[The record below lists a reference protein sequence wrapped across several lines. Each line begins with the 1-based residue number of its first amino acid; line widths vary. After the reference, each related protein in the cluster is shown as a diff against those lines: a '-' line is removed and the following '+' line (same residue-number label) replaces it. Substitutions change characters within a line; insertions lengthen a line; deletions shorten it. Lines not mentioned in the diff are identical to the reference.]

1 MILII
6 GSEEEAHSRH
16 IFDALTARKEDVE
29 YWNTRKFPVENRI
42 NWYPT
47 NGVNNGN
54 FIINNKKIDFKDIK
68 SVFWRW
74 NYGFNV
80 RYKNAENSERTSAIL
95 NYELTATAESLY
107 NSLNCK
113 WVNGLDAINM
123 HKTKAFQLFTM
134 AQMGIRVPKT
144 LISNDKNEVRKFAE
158 ENNCDLIFK
167 PVQGGGYTKLL
178 TQNDLSDERLKCLNS
193 GAVQF
198 QEKLDGVDIRVYV
211 IGDKF
216 FAAEIRANSIDFR
229 TDENAEIVPITLPEK
244 IQKQC
249 LEIMEKFKLKFT
261 GIDIKTKS
269 NGEHV
274 FIESNPAPMFIFFEK
289 KSGYPITDTLCDF
302 LINN

>member
-6 GSEEEAHSRH
+6 GSDEELHSRH
-16 IFDALTARKEDVE
+16 IFNSIKNRNEDVE
-29 YWNTRKFPVENRI
+29 YWDTRKFPTTNRI

-47 NGVNNGN
+47 NGTNKGN
-54 FIINNKKIDFKDIK
+54 FIINNQKIDFDDVK
-68 SVFWRW
+68 SIFWRW

-80 RYKNAENSERTSAIL
+80 KLKNAENAQRTESIL
-95 NYELTATAESLY
+95 NYELTATAASLY
-107 NSLNCK
+107 NALNCK
-113 WVNGLDAINM
+113 WVNGPEAINM

-167 PVQGGGYTKLL
+167 PVQGGGYTKVLS
-178 TQNDLSDERLKCLNS
+178 QNDLTEERLNCLS
-193 GAVQF
+193 SSAVQF

-216 FAAEIRANSIDFR
+216 FAAEIHANSIDFR
-229 TDENAEIVPITLPEK
+229 TDENAKIVPISLPKDIE
-244 IQKQC
+244 QQC
-249 LEIMEKFKLKFT
+249 LAIMDKFKLKFT

-269 NGEHV
+269 NREYV
-274 FIESNPAPMFIFFEK
+274 FIEANPAPMFMHFEE

-302 LINN
+302 LIDY